1 VLAEVLGE
9 LPPSRRVR
17 APSSATGK
25 PTRRARRR
33 ERAAEMDVSSRDDAA
48 IVRTV
53 SSRPAAAQLRLAP
66 SKGPPLRLRDTK

>member
-1 VLAEVLGE
+1 
-9 LPPSRRVR
+9 
-17 APSSATGK
+17 
-25 PTRRARRR
+25 
-33 ERAAEMDVSSRDDAA
+33 MDVSSRDDAA